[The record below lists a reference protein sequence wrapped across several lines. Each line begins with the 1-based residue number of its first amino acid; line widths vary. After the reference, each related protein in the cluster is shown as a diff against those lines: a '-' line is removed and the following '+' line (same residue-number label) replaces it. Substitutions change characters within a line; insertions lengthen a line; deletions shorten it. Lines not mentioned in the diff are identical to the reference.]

1 MSSRRFLFACA
12 CFGLLTFGIVFTT
25 LGSVLPS
32 IMTRFG
38 IDKAEAGSLFLLMS
52 FGILA
57 ASLVFGPL
65 VDRYGYKG
73 ILLAAMGMVALGLE
87 WIAFASSMTT
97 LRLAVLVTGFGGGII
112 NGGTNALVADISGE
126 DRGAK
131 LNLLGGFFGVGAV
144 GVPFILGML
153 IERYTQ
159 ATMLA
164 AVGAVLLIP
173 IAMITVAVFP
183 APKQPQGFPIARAG
197 RLLRDPLLLLM
208 GLILFF
214 ESGNEIT
221 VGGWTS
227 TFVTEEL
234 AAPARDA
241 LLILSLYWMG
251 MTLARFALGYILR
264 RAVAIGVL
272 YTCLAIAL
280 GGALLLL
287 TTRAISVAA
296 FGTFALGVGFAAMFP
311 TVLGF
316 IGDRY
321 ASLSGTA
328 FSIAIAM
335 ALCGGM
341 LVPYMAGLLGTR
353 YGMRNSFV
361 LVPAA
366 LIIQGALL
374 GILSRRLRPTSP
386 TS

>member
-1 MSSRRFLFACA
+1 VSSRRFLFACA

-73 ILLAAMGMVALGLE
+73 ILLAAMVMVALGLE